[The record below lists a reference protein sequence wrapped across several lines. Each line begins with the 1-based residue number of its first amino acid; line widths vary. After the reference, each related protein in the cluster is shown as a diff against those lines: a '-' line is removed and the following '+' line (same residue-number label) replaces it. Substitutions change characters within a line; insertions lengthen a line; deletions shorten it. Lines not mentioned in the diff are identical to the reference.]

1 MKSLGPGPTAQLLN
15 PQPQQFNAETQPT
28 WGGSPDPRRT
38 PTSGH
43 SHPTHRLQYAPA
55 ALVLLFLSSC
65 AIGPNYKKPDIPAPP
80 QFRDDL
86 AEAPVQ
92 ESLADTKWSELFQDP
107 VLTDLISTALKQS
120 FDLQAA
126 SERVLQARAQLGVQQ
141 SAFFPNINATGTF
154 NANRISQIGQN
165 RFLPRGTNLD
175 VAYTQAGLGLSWEL
189 DIWGRIRRLN
199 EAARAQYFA
208 TEEAR
213 RGVTASLVADVT
225 SGYFSL
231 RELDLEL
238 EIAKKT
244 QEIAV
249 NGLRLTRVRQQRGVS
264 TGLDVQQAEQLLR
277 TANAQIAASERAIAQ
292 QENALSVLLGQNP
305 GEVKRGKPLE
315 SLAAPARVPAGL
327 PSALLTRRPDI
338 RQAEQV
344 LIGANAR
351 IGAARAEYFPQ
362 ISLTTFVGGQSRPL
376 LDLFTGAARQWN
388 FAPSATLPI
397 FNAGRIRSNVKYT
410 EAVQREALAN
420 YSKVIQVAFRE
431 VSDSL
436 VGYRKIT
443 EQREEQALLVAALA
457 ESSRLSN
464 LRYQGGL
471 DSYLQVLDAQRNQF
485 QGELV
490 LAQLRRQELLSI
502 VQLYRALGGG
512 WQ

>member
-1 MKSLGPGPTAQLLN
+1 MRLLL
-15 PQPQQFNAETQPT
+15 A
-28 WGGSPDPRRT
+28 GLALAL
-38 PTSGH
+38 SG
-43 SHPTHRLQYAPA
+43 
-55 ALVLLFLSSC
+55 C
-65 AIGPNYKKPDIPAPP
+65 AVGPNYKRPPVQAPP
-80 QFRDDL
+80 QFRGDQAAAV
-86 AEAPVQ
+86 AE
-92 ESLADTKWSELFQDP
+92 ESLADTKWPALFDDE
-107 VLTDLISTALKQS
+107 VLTGLVSTALRQS

-126 SERVLQARAQLGVQQ
+126 SERVLQARAQLGIQR
-141 SAFFPNINATGTF
+141 SAMLPEIDAGGTF
-154 NANRISQIGQN
+154 NANRVSQIGQN

-175 VAYTQAGLGLSWEL
+175 VAYTQAGLSLSWEL

-199 EAARAQYFA
+199 EAARAQFFA

-244 QEIAV
+244 QEVAV
-249 NGLRLTRVRQQRGVS
+249 NGLRLTKVRQQSGVA

-305 GEVKRGKPLE
+305 GAIGRGKTLE
-315 SLAAPARVPAGL
+315 SLVAPGRVPAGL
-327 PSALLTRRPDI
+327 PSSLLTRRPDI
-338 RQAEQV
+338 RQAEQT

-362 ISLTTFVGGQSRPL
+362 ISLTSFVGGQSRPL
-376 LDLFTGAARQWN
+376 LDLFTGAARQWT
-388 FAPSATLPI
+388 FAPAATLPI

-410 EAVQREALAN
+410 EAVQREAVAN
-420 YSKVIQVAFRE
+420 YNKAIQSAFRE

-436 VGYRKIT
+436 VSYRKT
-443 EQREEQALLVAALA
+443 AEQREQQSLLVGALA

-490 LAQLRRQELLSI
+490 LAQLRRQELLSV

-512 WQ
+512 WE

>member
-1 MKSLGPGPTAQLLN
+1 MKYL
-15 PQPQQFNAETQPT
+15 
-28 WGGSPDPRRT
+28 
-38 PTSGH
+38 
-43 SHPTHRLQYAPA
+43 PA
-55 ALVLLFLSSC
+55 LAVLTVALAGC
-65 AIGPNYKKPDIPAPP
+65 AVGPNYHRPPVQAPP
-80 QFRDDL
+80 DFRGAATPP
-86 AEAPVQ
+86 AE
-92 ESLADTKWSELFQDP
+92 ESLADSKWSALFEDE
-107 VLTDLISTALKQS
+107 VLTDLVSTALRQS
-120 FDLQAA
+120 YDLQAA
-126 SERVLQARAQLGVQQ
+126 SARVLQARAQLSGQQ
-141 SAFFPNINATGTF
+141 AAFLPNINATGAF

-175 VAYTQAGLGLSWEL
+175 VAYTQAGLSLSWEL
-189 DIWGRIRRLN
+189 DVWGRIRRLN
-199 EAARAQYFA
+199 EAARAQYLG

-213 RGVTASLVADVT
+213 RAVTASLVADVT
-225 SGYFSL
+225 AGYFSL

-238 EIAKKT
+238 EVAKKT
-244 QEIAV
+244 QEIAA
-249 NGLRLTRVRQQRGVS
+249 NGLRLTKLRQQQGVS

-305 GEVKRGKPLE
+305 GAIRRGKPLE
-315 SLAAPARVPAGL
+315 SLAGPGRVPAGL
-327 PSALLTRRPDI
+327 PSSLLERRPDI
-338 RQAEQV
+338 RQAEQS

-362 ISLTTFVGGQSRPL
+362 ISLTSFVGGQSRPL

-388 FAPSATLPI
+388 FAPQATLPI

-410 EAVQREALAN
+410 EAVRDELLAN
-420 YSKVIQVAFRE
+420 YNKTIQVAFRE

-436 VGYRKIT
+436 VAYSKTT
-443 EQREEQALLVAALA
+443 EQRQQQALLVGALA

-490 LAQLRRQELLSI
+490 LAQLRRQELLSV
-502 VQLYRALGGG
+502 VQLYKALGGG